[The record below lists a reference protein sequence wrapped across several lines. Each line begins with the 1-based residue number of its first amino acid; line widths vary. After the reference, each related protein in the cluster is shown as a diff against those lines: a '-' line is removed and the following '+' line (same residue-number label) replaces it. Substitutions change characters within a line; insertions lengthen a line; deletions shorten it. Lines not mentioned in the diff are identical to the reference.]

1 MKYFATFILFV
12 SFVFTHSAL
21 AQTQEQIAQAQEE
34 MAANANIPLESYIKS
49 ETSKTN
55 RAIGGE
61 ASTADIKPFGSS
73 LFESGAS
80 LRQRNTVNPKY
91 LIAPG
96 DKISIQL
103 WGAVDAANVHIV
115 DNQGNIFVPNVG
127 PINVLGIEA
136 QALNQTVTERV
147 KQIYTDNVNIYVN
160 LLASTPVGVFVTG
173 NVTRPGQYAG
183 AASDTILFY
192 LQQAGGI
199 LSERGSY
206 RKIDIIRDD
215 SVVMSVDL
223 YAFLN
228 AGQMPAH
235 SFKDGDV
242 VLVSA
247 RGPTITAEGIMGV
260 SRSYELLTETSSGQE
275 IVDLVRPAVEV
286 THVSVTG
293 VRNQQPIAR
302 YFGLDDFANF
312 TVQDGDNLLFNDDLR
327 AQVISVMLSG
337 SYLGPSFYAVD
348 SDTRLHD
355 LLATVPVEQD
365 QANVNAVY
373 ILRESVK
380 LEQQRLLNESLDRLE
395 RSVFTAPASS
405 DGEARLR
412 AQEAQLVGQFIARA
426 RQAEPLGRV
435 VVAVDGRVSNI
446 RLEQGDEIVIPAFSD
461 LVNVAGEVMMPQAIV
476 YSDKRSIEDYV
487 SLAGGFTDRAN
498 MSTYLIVH
506 ANGATT
512 LVDDSSPWF
521 GANNTTKLKPGDQ
534 IVILPKVDS
543 KLMQTVKDI
552 TQIIFQIAVAADV
565 VRD

>member
-1 MKYFATFILFV
+1 MKYLAKV
-12 SFVFTHSAL
+12 FVFVGVLFAGNVWS
-21 AQTQEQIAQAQEE
+21 QTQEQIEEARAQAQ
-34 MAANANIPLESYIKS
+34 ASASIPLETYIKS
-49 ETSKTN
+49 ETNPPT
-55 RAIGGE
+55 RGGAIPPPS
-61 ASTADIKPFGSS
+61 ANILPFGSS
-73 LFESGAS
+73 LFESGAA
-80 LRQRNTVNPKY
+80 LRQRSAVNPQY

-96 DKISIQL
+96 DKISVQL

-127 PINVLGIEA
+127 PINVMGA
-136 QALNQTVTERV
+136 QAQQLNQVVTERV

-183 AASDTILFY
+183 SASDTILFY

-199 LSERGSY
+199 LAERGSY
-206 RKIDIIRDD
+206 RKIDIIRDEK
-215 SVVMSVDL
+215 VLASVDL

-228 AGQMPAH
+228 AGKMPIH

-242 VLVSA
+242 VLVTA
-247 RGPTITAEGIMGV
+247 RGPSIIAEGIKGV
-260 SRSYELLTETSSGQE
+260 SRSYELIQAQSSGKE
-275 IVDLVRPAVEV
+275 IVELVRPAVEV

-293 VRNQQPIAR
+293 VREQQPIAR
-302 YFGLDDFANF
+302 YFSLEEFSTF

-327 AQVISVMLSG
+327 AQVISVTLSG
-337 SYLGPSFYAVD
+337 SFLGPSIYALD
-348 SDTRLHD
+348 SDVRLHD
-355 LLATVPVEQD
+355 LLASVPVEPE
-365 QANVNAVY
+365 QANTSAVY

-380 LEQQRLLNESLDRLE
+380 LEQKRLLDDSLDRLE

-412 AQEAQLVGQFIARA
+412 AQEAQIVGQFIDRA
-426 RQAEPLGRV
+426 RNVEPLGRV
-435 VVAVDGRVSNI
+435 VVAVNGKVSNI
-446 RLEQGDEIVIPAFSD
+446 RLEQGDEIVIPAYSD
-461 LVNVAGEVMMPQAIV
+461 LVNVAGEVMIPQAIV
-476 YSDKRSIEDYV
+476 FDNNRSIEDYV
-487 SLAGGFTDRAN
+487 NMAGGFTDRAN
-498 MSTYLIVH
+498 TSTYLIVH

-521 GANNTTKLKPGDQ
+521 GASNSTKLAAGDQ